1 MEGIRLIAD
10 STWFA
15 TLLEKVLFSSSH
27 LWAIAGFVAFL
38 LSPCSLC
45 LHQKMR
51 ALLWLN
57 VRNIYIYIYI
67 TLLKHDELFTL
78 ISAIPT

>member
-1 MEGIRLIAD
+1 MEGIRLIAG

-15 TLLEKVLFSSSH
+15 TLLEKVLFSSH
-27 LWAIAGFVAFL
+27 LWAIAGFVAFF

-57 VRNIYIYIYI
+57 VRNIYIYI